1 MELLRL
7 VDGELVREVFAPA
20 FDLECDVLCVGAG
33 SAGIYAADGAAQ
45 NGADV
50 ILIENDVTVGG
61 MHILGNVRGCYYG
74 FHGGSFEEDSPE
86 EDKVFH
92 FKVDKKQV
100 LQLRRLE
107 KAGVRLLCGCTPTGL
122 LVEENRVAGLLAFD
136 GERELA
142 VRAKVTVDATSDG
155 FLLRI
160 LPVEKY
166 YGRPRDGKM
175 APYSVIA
182 TLWDG
187 EKYRQINRDA
197 GYIDPYDSEDFSRK
211 ALLAHEQAANL
222 LPKGRF
228 LNLAT
233 HTGVREGLRFA
244 GEETLH
250 YADALY
256 QHQPERTLFW
266 AYSDLDLHGHLRA
279 LDEELFQ
286 VWWVLCNMATV
297 ALRIPVPFGCVIPK
311 GWKGIATA
319 GRCLSADSYAQSA
332 VRMNRDCFRMGQCVG
347 TAAALAPDGD
357 LLAVDYEDYL
367 RRVADCFAGD
377 NEKVMGYD
385 SPHRDVPYR
394 PVEADWRKN
403 LHLLNTDTPGP
414 LLWSAFRCED
424 KEDMAQCLLGM
435 LDGTDT
441 LCRRNIALA
450 LGVMGDRRALPL
462 LREVIENR
470 DPFYFKDCRRS
481 NQFRSVMAV
490 CLLGRLGEVEDIPV
504 LWQIVFDEKEF
515 DREMYHAL
523 EPHRLYYGGKD
534 RNFLYFDMFTH
545 AAAALVKIHRRYGL
559 PMDALHRQFV
569 RMLEEGALVRRIAPH
584 CRPEQTPYEETV
596 SFLKE
601 MIKAT
606 QTA

>member
-7 VDGELVREVFAPA
+7 LNGELVRRH
-20 FDLECDVLCVGAG
+20 FDSQFDMECDVLCVGAG
-33 SAGIYAADGAAQ
+33 SAGIYAADAAAR
-45 NGADV
+45 NGAKT
-50 ILIENDVTVGG
+50 ILLENDVTVGG

-74 FHGGSFEEDSPE
+74 FHGGSFEEDSPK

-122 LVEENRVAGLLAFD
+122 LVEDDRVVGVLAFD
-136 GERELA
+136 GEEEKA
-142 VRAKVTVDATSDG
+142 IRAKVTVDATSDG

-160 LPVEKY
+160 LPVEKF
-166 YGRPRDGKM
+166 YGRPLDGKM
-175 APYSVIA
+175 APYSVIG
-182 TLWDG
+182 TIWDG
-187 EKYRQINRDA
+187 EKYRMVNRDA
-197 GYIDPYDSEDFSRK
+197 GYIDPYDSRDFSRK
-211 ALLAHEQAANL
+211 ALLAHAQGGDL
-222 LPKGRF
+222 LEKGRF

-244 GEETLH
+244 GEEVLS
-250 YADALY
+250 YKDALSGK
-256 QHQPERTLFW
+256 QPRRVLFW

-279 LDEELFQ
+279 LDEDLFQ

-297 ALRIPVPFGCVIPK
+297 ALRIPVPMGAVIPK

-319 GRCLSADSYAQSA
+319 GRCLSADSYIQAG

-347 TAAALAPDGD
+347 TAAALAVDGD
-357 LLAVDYEDYL
+357 LLASDYEEYL

-377 NEKVMGYD
+377 GDKVMGYD

-403 LHLLNTDTPGP
+403 LPLVNTDVPGP

-424 KEDMAQCLLGM
+424 KEALAQTLLEM
-435 LDGTDT
+435 LEGADT
-441 LCRRNIALA
+441 LCRYNIALA
-450 LGVMGDRRALPL
+450 LGVMGDKRALPI
-462 LREVIENR
+462 LREMVANR
-470 DPFYFKDCRRS
+470 DCFYFKDCRRS

-490 CLLGRLGEVEDIPV
+490 NLLGRLGEEADIPA
-504 LWQIVFDEKEF
+504 LWEIVFGEKEF
-515 DREMYHAL
+515 DRALYHTL
-523 EPHRLYYGGKD
+523 PPHRLYYGGKD

-545 AAAALVKIHRRYGL
+545 AAAALVKLHRRLGL
-559 PMDALHRQFV
+559 PTNALHREFA
-569 RMLEEGALVRRIAPH
+569 RLLEEGDVVRRIAPN
-584 CRPEQTPYEETV
+584 CRPEQTPVEETL
-596 SFLKE
+596 SFLEK
-601 MIKAT
+601 MVKT
-606 QTA
+606 T